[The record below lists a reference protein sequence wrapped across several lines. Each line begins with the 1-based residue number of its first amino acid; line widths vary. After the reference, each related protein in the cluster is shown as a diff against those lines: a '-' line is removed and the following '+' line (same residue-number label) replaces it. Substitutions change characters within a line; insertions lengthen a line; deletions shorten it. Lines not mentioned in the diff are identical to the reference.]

1 MPFAIGSQV
10 PLPYTVR
17 DGNGALVDVAT
28 MTINITLPDGT
39 AATPLT
45 IGAGISRLSLGT
57 YQGLYT
63 PLQAGRHPFSGVTTG
78 PTTALLPDVFNVVAA
93 DDAPVTSL
101 ADARSWLG
109 IDVAD
114 HDEKVRRAL
123 AKATEVAEWWT
134 GLTFRRTTVTE
145 AHDGARRAVRLRRGP
160 VLSVTSVVEAG
171 VTLSSTP
178 GVDWTLDSNAGLLYR
193 GTYTNESTYWARGI
207 NAVAV
212 TYQVGFA
219 VIPDRYLGG
228 VEELTRHIFRTIQ
241 TSDDADE
248 AYATSAA
255 IRQLCATLMGPR
267 ISVF

>member
-57 YQGLYT
+57 YQGLYS

-93 DDAPVTSL
+93 TDAPVTSL

-109 IDVAD
+109 IEVPD
-114 HDEKVRRAL
+114 HDAKVRYAL
-123 AKATEVAEWWT
+123 AKATEVAEEWT
-134 GLTFRRTTVTE
+134 GRTFRRTVITSEV
-145 AHDGARRAVRLRRGP
+145 HDGGRRTVKLFAAP
-160 VLSVTSVVEAG
+160 VLSVTSVSELGAA
-171 VTLSSTP
+171 LSSTD
-178 GVDWTLDSNAGLLYR
+178 GVDWTLDPNTGLLYR
-193 GTYTNESTYWARGI
+193 GSQYGNARWATGVRAVVVSYVAGYT
-207 NAVAV
+207 
-212 TYQVGFA
+212 
-219 VIPDRYLGG
+219 VIPDRFLGG
-228 VEELTRHIFRTIQ
+228 VEELTRHIFRTVQ
-241 TSDDADE
+241 TTDDADE

-255 IRQLCATLMGPR
+255 IRQLCLTLMGPQ
-267 ISVF
+267 ISDL